1 MKGGCKMWMSR
12 YTYEQMTDALR
23 QADTGEAVTEI
34 CRQMG
39 ISRQAFYQWRSK
51 YKGMG
56 MMRRRVRWRWLEEE
70 NRKLKHLV
78 MKLKLNNVLLE
89 EISKAV
95 MPVDGSSAMHILGD
109 RPVKLQQTE
118 HEPALV

>member
-1 MKGGCKMWMSR
+1 MWMSR